1 MITKAQS
8 GQLYQLKAHL
18 QTGDVTFNHDNEDEP
33 ETDIVDLD
41 MIPPGFEED
50 RKSQPFQ
57 ERRLPKE
64 PMS

>member
-18 QTGDVTFNHDNEDEP
+18 ETGYVVFNHDNEDEP
-33 ETDIVDLD
+33 ETNIVDLD

-50 RKSQPFQ
+50 RKLHPFQ
-57 ERRLPKE
+57 DRGLPTQ